1 MRVRLFVVGTGNRS
15 DALHLEQFPTRLAT
29 TPDGALTLDPVE
41 PGEPLCDLDD
51 VDGNLVLR
59 DRSDQHRTLVNG
71 LPMASG
77 PLLPGDRLQLGSK
90 QVIVS
95 YERTTRRAPPEAVY
109 HFAESPTP
117 SDSRP

>member
-15 DALHLEQFPTRLAT
+15 DVIHLEQFPSTLAT
-29 TPDGALTLDPVE
+29 AADGELTLDP
-41 PGEPLCDLDD
+41 GEPRQTLCDLDE

-59 DRSDQHRTLVNG
+59 DRDDKHRTLVNG

-77 PLLPGDRLQLGSK
+77 PLLPGDRLQLGSQ

-95 YERTTRRAPPEAVY
+95 YERTTPLAPPEAVY
-109 HFAESPTP
+109 HFAE
-117 SDSRP
+117 